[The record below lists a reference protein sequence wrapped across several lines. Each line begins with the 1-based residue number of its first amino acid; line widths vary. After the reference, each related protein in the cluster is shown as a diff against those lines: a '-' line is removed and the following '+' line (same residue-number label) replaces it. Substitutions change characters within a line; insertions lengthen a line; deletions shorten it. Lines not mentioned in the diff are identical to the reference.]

1 MNELKK
7 KLLKKNEDEM
17 FEKITSTYN
26 KIDMSDT
33 TRDEITNYNRN

>member
-26 KIDMSDT
+26 QLDMSDT